1 MRIERWAPGTEVSL
15 GAAGGLEAFV
25 ISGGGE
31 AAGETLRPWSWIRLP
46 EGDRLE
52 ATAGPEGA
60 RVWIKSGHLKG
71 IAAG

>member
-1 MRIERWAPGTEVSL
+1 M
-15 GAAGGLEAFV
+15 